1 MKINN
6 QNIDKIEYY
15 SASDQGLIV
24 SFAAFPEEDA
34 IVLSR
39 RLGEMLRA
47 EPPLGLRDVIP
58 GMNNVLIN
66 YDCLLTSLQRLKDE
80 TKGHLLGLDTASYYQ
95 RQHWR
100 LPVCYGG
107 VYGED
112 LPDVATRCGLSKD
125 EVIARH
131 TSHPLTV
138 AIMGFLPGLAY
149 MKGVDDAL
157 YLPRRS
163 SPRQYVP
170 ALSLGIAMDQTVIY
184 PLASPGGWNLIGR
197 VPVRPFDSQ
206 RDDPVLFR
214 AGDEVTFY
222 AVDEG
227 EFLRLDAA
235 ASAGEVIVTPEL
247 ISGDL

>member
-6 QNIDKIEYY
+6 QNIDKIDYM

-24 SFAAFPEEDA
+24 SFAAFSDADA

-39 RLGEMLRA
+39 RLGELLRA
-47 EPPLGLRDVIP
+47 NPPQGLRDVIP
-58 GMNNVLIN
+58 GMNNLLIH
-66 YDCLLTSLQRLKDE
+66 YDSLVTSQQTLKIDLQAMLSK
-80 TKGHLLGLDTASYYQ
+80 LDTDASAQY
-95 RQHWR
+95 RHWR

-107 VYGED
+107 EYGED
-112 LPDVATRCGLSKD
+112 LPEVATRCGFTED

-131 TSHPLTV
+131 TQNTLTV

-163 SPRQYVP
+163 SPRQHVL

-197 VPVRPFDSQ
+197 VPVRPFDGQ

-214 AGDEVTFY
+214 AGDRVSFY
-222 AVDEG
+222 AINDDEYR
-227 EFLRLDAA
+227 RLDAA
-235 ASAGEVIVTPEL
+235 ALAGEVIITPEL
-247 ISGDL
+247 IKGDG

>member
-6 QNIDKIEYY
+6 QNIDKIDYM

-24 SFAAFPEEDA
+24 SFAAFSDADA

-39 RLGEMLRA
+39 RLGELMRA
-47 EPPLGLRDVIP
+47 NPPHGLRDVIP
-58 GMNNVLIN
+58 GMNNLLIH
-66 YDCLLTSLQRLKDE
+66 YDSLVTSQQTLKIDLQAMLLK
-80 TKGHLLGLDTASYYQ
+80 LDTDASAQ
-95 RQHWR
+95 HRHWR

-107 VYGED
+107 EYGED
-112 LPDVATRCGLSKD
+112 LPEVATRCGFTED

-131 TSHPLTV
+131 TQNTLTV

-163 SPRQYVP
+163 SPRQHVP

-197 VPVRPFDSQ
+197 VPVRPFDGQ

-214 AGDEVTFY
+214 AGDRVSFY
-222 AVDEG
+222 AIDDDEYR
-227 EFLRLDAA
+227 RLDAA
-235 ASAGEVIVTPEL
+235 ALAGEAIITPEL
-247 ISGDL
+247 IEGDA